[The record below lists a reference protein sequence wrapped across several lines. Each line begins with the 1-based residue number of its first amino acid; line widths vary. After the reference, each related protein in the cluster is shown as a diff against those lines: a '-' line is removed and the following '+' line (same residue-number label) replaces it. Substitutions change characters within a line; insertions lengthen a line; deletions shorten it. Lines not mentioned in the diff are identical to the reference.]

1 VLPALL
7 ASSARLQKRYAEPIY
22 GRDDGI
28 RSMNFEN
35 HVWVQRNEEG
45 LVIDPY
51 LLLGERV
58 DDPDLVGL
66 ERLENEEQVIADGG
80 AAMVAY
86 GLLQSGL
93 LDEAATQRL
102 RIQLLRYCE
111 LDTLAMVF
119 AWDGLNELLA

>member
-1 VLPALL
+1 
-7 ASSARLQKRYAEPIY
+7 
-22 GRDDGI
+22 
-28 RSMNFEN
+28 M
-35 HVWVQRNEEG
+35 QRNEEG